1 MGGAEFLDRLVVD
14 LDTAV
19 KAGDREMLAG
29 VQDRFPR
36 GGAMGLLDNHPELL
50 DRFTMLAAKFSETGY
65 VAPMNVLWTYHFIH
79 QNNEKA
85 ASIWQDYVKDS
96 NQIMFQK
103 VCQVARA
110 TGNLSL
116 AFGLV
121 DQLGDAEHVTTGAK
135 GIAYSCLLDC
145 LCAAGRHKDGWN
157 VLHEAMG
164 KGVALQDV
172 NRTALVRLKQGMEEM
187 GETFPFEIP
196 PKNAIRDDERRMSHE
211 PSAIDWNE
219 Y

>member
-1 MGGAEFLDRLVVD
+1 
-14 LDTAV
+14 
-19 KAGDREMLAG
+19 
-29 VQDRFPR
+29 
-36 GGAMGLLDNHPELL
+36 MGLLDNHPELL